1 MSEVKE
7 VRITTSGKTIET
19 PCGTI
24 IHGLEDVLVKT
35 TSISDID
42 GKRGI
47 LWYRGYRIDD
57 LANNST
63 YEEVVYLL
71 LYGKLPTKSEL
82 EELKNR
88 LTNNRELNPATIE
101 VLRSLAKAHPM
112 FALEA
117 AVATEGAYDEDNIK
131 LADALRA
138 GRYKQ
143 EEKTLALRIAEKL
156 VAKLP
161 TIVAYHY
168 RLSQGLDLIKPRPD
182 LGHAANFLYMFFG
195 KDPDPLAT
203 KSVDLYLILHA
214 DHEIP
219 ASTFT
224 ALVIGATLS
233 DLYSVVSGAIGAL
246 KGPLHGGANE
256 AAVKSYLEIG
266 DPAKT
271 KDVVEAATKP
281 GGPRLMG
288 VGHRVYKT
296 YDPRARI
303 FKGVVEDYVK
313 KFGDPKKLYAIA
325 SGIEQAVLAHP
336 YYQQR
341 NLYPNVDFWSG
352 IIFYY
357 LGIPYDYFTP
367 LFAMSRVVGWIAH
380 VIEYWENNRLFRPR
394 ACYVGPHDI
403 PYVPIDKRQ

>member
-1 MSEVKE
+1 MSEQTISI
-7 VRITTSGKTIET
+7 RTTGKVIQS
-19 PCGTI
+19 PCGPI
-24 IHGLEDVLVKT
+24 VHGLEDILVKI

-42 GKRGI
+42 GRAGK
-47 LWYRGYRIDD
+47 LWYRGYRIED

-71 LYGKLPTKSEL
+71 LYGKLPNAQEL
-82 EELKNR
+82 DGLKRR
-88 LTNNRELNPATIE
+88 LAASRDLNPATVE
-101 VLRSLAKAHPM
+101 TVRSLAKAHPM

-117 AVATEGAYDEDNIK
+117 AVAAEGAFDEDNLK
-131 LADALRA
+131 LAEALRA

-143 EEKTLALRIAEKL
+143 EERDLALRIAERL

-168 RLSQGLDLIKPRPD
+168 RFSRGLEPIRPRADLS
-182 LGHAANFLYMFFG
+182 HSANFLYMFFG
-195 KDPDPLAT
+195 KEPDPLA
-203 KSVDLYLILHA
+203 VRAIDLYLILHA

-233 DLYSVVSGAIGAL
+233 DLYSVIAGAIGAL

-271 KDVVEAATKP
+271 KDLVEAATKP

-288 VGHRVYKT
+288 VGHRVYKA
-296 YDPRARI
+296 YDPRAKI
-303 FKGVVEDYVK
+303 FKKLVEDYTA
-313 KFGDPKKLYAIA
+313 KFGDPQKLYAIA
-325 SGIEQAVLAHP
+325 SGIEQAVLAHQ
-336 YYQQR
+336 YFQQR
-341 NLYPNVDFWSG
+341 KLYPNVDFWSG
-352 IIFYY
+352 IVFYY
-357 LGIPYDYFTP
+357 MGIPYDYFTP
-367 LFAMSRVVGWIAH
+367 LFAMSRVVGWAAH
-380 VIEYWENNRLFRPR
+380 VLEYWENNRLFRPR
-394 ACYVGPHDI
+394 ACYVGPHDQQYI
-403 PYVPIDKRQ
+403 PLNSRT